1 MNKDVRPTGWPV
13 IRRFSEATMRRAF
26 EVGLS
31 QDLWSDGV
39 ARLTEAVAG
48 ERVLVVTTPTV
59 ARCYALR
66 LRAAL
71 LSAGVDM
78 SVLVLPGDESRKR
91 MEHVERIC
99 TEYFRLKLNRQSFL
113 LALGGGVC
121 SDMVTMAASM
131 IRRGVR
137 HVRVPTTLIGQIDAA
152 IGIKGAVNFD
162 GRKNSL
168 GCYHPPSFVLIAP
181 ELLATLPSEHLIGGL
196 AESIKMAVLRD
207 GRLFD
212 LLEQHGRELIDSQ
225 FAEPQ
230 GVSSEVLW
238 RSIERMLE
246 ELETNFFEDQTYER
260 LVDFGHSFSPSLEAA
275 SDFTLP
281 HGQAVAID
289 IALSSVLAAELN
301 LLECDVRNRIVD
313 LLRDVGL
320 PTWSPLLTET
330 LAQQSLHDMQ
340 LHRGG
345 HVNLV
350 VPTGIGTATFLRQV
364 EEIPQQ
370 PLRAALAWLQT
381 QSSLDTEVA
390 GTGCRQR
397 KAIPPWKCSSS
408 TELWKATLPLSLESA
423 ISR

>member
-1 MNKDVRPTGWPV
+1 MNMDVLPAGSPDF
-13 IRRFSEATMRRAF
+13 RRLTEATKQRSF
-26 EVGLS
+26 EVVLS
-31 QDLWSDGV
+31 PDLLSDGV
-39 ARLTEAVAG
+39 ARLANAFAG
-48 ERVLVVTTPTV
+48 ERVLMVTTPSV
-59 ARCYALR
+59 ARLHALP

-71 LSAGVDM
+71 LSAGVDV

-91 MEHVERIC
+91 LEHVERIC
-99 TEYFRLKLNRQSFL
+99 TEYFRLKMNRQSFL

-131 IRRGVR
+131 IRRGIR

-168 GCYHPPSFVLIAP
+168 GCYHPPAFVLVAP
-181 ELLATLPSEHLIGGL
+181 ELLETLPSEHLVGGL

-207 GRLFD
+207 ARLFD
-212 LLEQHGRELIDSQ
+212 LLEQHSRELIDSQ

-230 GVSSEVLW
+230 AISNEVLW

-260 LVDFGHSFSPSLEAA
+260 LVDFGHTFSPALEAA

-289 IALSSVLAAELN
+289 VALSAALAAELD
-301 LLECDVRNRIVD
+301 LLECDVRNRIVA

-320 PTWSPLLTET
+320 PTWSPLLTQT
-330 LAQQSLHDMQ
+330 LAEQSLHDMQ

-345 HVNLV
+345 CVNLV
-350 VPTGIGTATFLRQV
+350 VPTGIGSATFLREV
-364 EEIPQQ
+364 DEIPNQS
-370 PLRAALAWLQT
+370 LRAALTWLRT
-381 QSSLDTEVA
+381 QSNFNAEADNSDRARHV
-390 GTGCRQR
+390 
-397 KAIPPWKCSSS
+397 IPL
-408 TELWKATLPLSLESA
+408 TTVLARRA
-423 ISR
+423 VFR